1 MQLVLPLELL
11 ERKRDVVFPLLLL
24 LLLLVLVLVLVLDLL
39 LTVVSSSVHISLHLI
54 VTVLGAQV
62 ARRCEHHLDVGLLLR
77 KLSHS
82 AGFKQMGFK

>member
-24 LLLLVLVLVLVLDLL
+24 LLLLVLVLVLDLL